1 MSFYTVISHIA
12 YQKIE
17 ILKMKRII
25 ALLALVVLFFGC
37 KDKSEN
43 EKKIQEIPVS
53 LKLSR
58 FDKIFFET
66 QPKDLGKIKL
76 SFPEFFPQ
84 GVPDTVWTNKMT
96 NPLWK
101 ELYTE
106 VQKKYGDFQPQKEEI
121 EGVFKHAKFYFPNTR
136 LPEIVTL
143 ISEMDYNTKVIYT
156 GDYLLIALELYLG
169 KDHEFYKSEFP
180 VYIRQNF
187 EASQIIPDVVTALSN
202 NQIPEDK
209 NKNLLSQ
216 MIFAGKELYI
226 KDLLIPDYS
235 DADKMG
241 YTPEQIKWCQEN
253 ESYMWRFFI
262 DESLLYD
269 TDPKLGNRFINR
281 APFSKFYL
289 EIDNESPGRVGAWL
303 GWQIVRAYTEN
314 NKVNVKELLTMD
326 ATTIFNNSKY
336 KPKK

>member
-1 MSFYTVISHIA
+1 MK
-12 YQKIE
+12 KIF
-17 ILKMKRII
+17 LVCT
-25 ALLALVVLFFGC
+25 LAFLVFSC
-37 KDKSEN
+37 KDKSEAA
-43 EKKIQEIPVS
+43 KKIEAVPVD

-58 FDKIFFET
+58 FDKVFFET
-66 QPKDLGKIKL
+66 PVADLEKMKL
-76 SFPEFFPQ
+76 SYPEFFPKD
-84 GVPDTVWTNKMT
+84 VADSVWTNKMQNT
-96 NPLWK
+96 QWK

-106 VQKKYGDFQPQKEEI
+106 VQKKYADFKSQKEEI
-121 EGVFKHAKFYFPNTR
+121 DAVFKHAKFYFPNTR
-136 LPEIVTL
+136 LPEVVTV
-143 ISEMDYNTKVIYT
+143 ISEMDYNNKVIYT

-169 KDHEFYKSEFP
+169 KDHDFYKSEFP
-180 VYIRQNF
+180 AYIRQNF
-187 EASQIIPDVVTALSN
+187 EASQIMPDVVTALSY
-202 NQIPEDK
+202 NQIPEDA

-235 DADKMG
+235 DADKIG
-241 YTPEQIKWCQEN
+241 YTPEQIQWCQEN

-289 EIDNESPGRVGAWL
+289 EIDNETPGRVGTWI
-303 GWQIVRAYTEN
+303 GWQIVRSYAEN
-314 NKVNVKELLTMD
+314 NNVDIKTILTTD
-326 ATTIFNNSKY
+326 AATIFNNSKY

>member
-1 MSFYTVISHIA
+1 MNKVLLLIAFSFFVFS
-12 YQKIE
+12 
-17 ILKMKRII
+17 
-25 ALLALVVLFFGC
+25 C
-37 KDKSEN
+37 KDQSET
-43 EKKIQEIPVS
+43 EKKIAEIPVS

-66 QPKDLGKIKL
+66 PVADLANMKL
-76 SFPEFFPQ
+76 SHPEFFPKD
-84 GVPDTVWTNKMT
+84 VPDSVWTNKME
-96 NPLWK
+96 NVQWK
-101 ELYTE
+101 ELYKE
-106 VQKKYGDFQPQKEEI
+106 VQKKYGDFKTEKQQI
-121 EGVFKHAKFYFPNTR
+121 DAVFKHAKFYFPKTR
-136 LPEIVTL
+136 LPEVITV
-143 ISEMDYNTKVIYT
+143 ISEMDYNNKVIYT

-180 VYIRQNF
+180 AYIRQNF

-202 NQIPEDK
+202 NQVPEAA

-235 DADKMG
+235 DADKIG
-241 YTPEQIKWCQEN
+241 YTPEQIQWCQDN

-269 TDPKLGNRFINR
+269 TYPKLANRFINR

-289 EIDNESPGRVGAWL
+289 EIDNETPGRVGTWI
-303 GWQIVRAYTEN
+303 GWQIVRAYAEH
-314 NKVNVKELLTMD
+314 NKVDVKTLLTTD
-326 ATTIFNNSKY
+326 AATIFNNSKY